1 MLVNNSIFVF
11 LKNSNVIKFDL
22 RGEIT
27 EIIKLPSSLNSH
39 PIIVKSSLLYL
50 NKKNKLFIIN

>member
-1 MLVNNSIFVF
+1 MLVNNSYLYF
-11 LKNSNVIKFDL
+11 LKINVIKFDL

-39 PIIVKSSLLYL
+39 PIIVKQF
-50 NKKNKLFIIN
+50 FIIFEIIKINYL